1 MHTFIEGFYYLF
13 KSERMLN
20 LIDHLIILIRSISAF
35 ILLLVIARM
44 LGKQTLS
51 NMNFHDFVTAVI
63 MGAIAANLAF
73 NEKMQVTH
81 LIISLIVFTG
91 TSYLLSKLNLKSRK
105 IRLLAEG
112 SPTVLIEG
120 GKVLEENLAKNKI
133 TLDSLNQTLRQKEVF
148 DINEVEYALL
158 EVNGQVSIM
167 KKKKFRTIIM
177 NDISNEDSNKENMPI
192 EMIMDGNLL
201 DENISVNH
209 VSKDKLMEQLK
220 SHQKQISDVF
230 YAVLGSNGNLYIDYY
245 KDEINHPI
253 DVE

>member
-1 MHTFIEGFYYLF
+1 
-13 KSERMLN
+13 
-20 LIDHLIILIRSISAF
+20 
-35 ILLLVIARM
+35 M

>member
-1 MHTFIEGFYYLF
+1 MHTFIEGSYYLF

>member
-1 MHTFIEGFYYLF
+1 
-13 KSERMLN
+13 MLN

-73 NEKMQVTH
+73 NEKMEVTH
-81 LIISLIVFTG
+81 LIISLVVFTG

-120 GKVLEENLAKNKI
+120 GKILEENLAKNKI
-133 TLDSLNQTLRQKEVF
+133 TLDSLNQALRQKEVF

-167 KKKKFRTIIM
+167 KKKKYRTVTM
-177 NDISNEDSNKENMPI
+177 NDISQENNKSKEDNKKEKMPI

-201 DENISVNH
+201 EENIRINH
-209 VSKDKLMEQLK
+209 VSKDRLIEQLT

-245 KDEINHPI
+245 KDKIKHPI